1 SIENRNG
8 QGYFHV
14 EPYLVWP
21 NGNGQV

>member
-21 NGNGQV
+21 DGNGQ